1 MGFNPPKV
9 NQEQHPPSRRRQ
21 PSCGRRE
28 GLKIK
33 ISKIGLRG
41 FMKEAKR
48 HNHNKAFPS
57 SPNSIREK

>member
-9 NQEQHPPSRRRQ
+9 NQEQHPPSPRRQ
-21 PSCGRRE
+21 PCGRRE

-41 FMKEAKR
+41 DKQYDKMS
-48 HNHNKAFPS
+48 NHNEAFPS

>member
-1 MGFNPPKV
+1 MGLSPPKV

-21 PSCGRRE
+21 PCGRRE

-41 FMKEAKR
+41 SMKEAKR
-48 HNHNKAFPS
+48 RNHNEAFRS